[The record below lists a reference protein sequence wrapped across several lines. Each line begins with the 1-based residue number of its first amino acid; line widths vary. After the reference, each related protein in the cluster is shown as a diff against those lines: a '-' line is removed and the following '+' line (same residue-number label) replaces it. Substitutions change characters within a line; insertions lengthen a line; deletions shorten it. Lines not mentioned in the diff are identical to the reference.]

1 MGKASLIVA
10 LCALIVPACPALA
23 QGPDADARRS
33 KAERL
38 VAEFWDRVWVPQPDL
53 TAIDDLLV
61 EDFILTN
68 AGSEVKGRADFKEWV
83 LAFQAKAKGVHLEA
97 DETFA
102 NADGTRV
109 TSRWRATGI
118 NNGVLGTP
126 PDGKQMSFTGIAIW
140 EIRWTPE
147 GPKLA
152 HNWVER
158 SAWELYQQLIKGSP
172 D

>member
-1 MGKASLIVA
+1 MGKTSLIVA
-10 LCALIVPACPALA
+10 LCALIASACPALT
-23 QGPDADARRS
+23 QDLDADARRS
-33 KAERL
+33 QAERL
-38 VAEFWDRVWVPQPDL
+38 VTEFWHRVWIPQPDL

-68 AGSEVKGRADFKEWV
+68 AGSEVKGRAAFKEWV
-83 LAFQAKAKGVHLEA
+83 SAFQTKAKGVYLEA

-126 PDGKQMSFTGIAIW
+126 PDGKPISFSGIAIW

-158 SAWELYQQLIKGSP
+158 SAWELYQQLIKGSA

>member
-1 MGKASLIVA
+1 MRKASLIGA
-10 LCALIVPACPALA
+10 LCALIVSACPGLA
-23 QGPDADARRS
+23 QGLDADARRS
-33 KAERL
+33 QAERL
-38 VAEFWDRVWVPQPDL
+38 VTEFWDRVWTPQPDL

-68 AGSEVKGRADFKEWV
+68 AGSDVKGRAAFKEWV
-83 LAFQAKAKGVHLEA
+83 SAFQTKAKGIRLEA

-126 PDGKQMSFTGIAIW
+126 PDGKRISFTGIAIW

-147 GPKLA
+147 GAKLA

-158 SAWELYQQLIKGSP
+158 SAWEVYQQITKGSR